1 MSEPLSADLGGDRLC
16 RSPLFRWARW
26 FGRARLLPRREPGE
40 ASSGPSGSAGAS
52 PSPDSH
58 PRPSILWTR
67 QTWAGVLALLAI
79 HSLLLG
85 WLAAVYSPTYD
96 EPGHLA
102 AGYRIWTA
110 GSVDLYIVNPP
121 LVKTVAAW
129 PLLFFQPKTDW
140 ARVIDSPGY
149 RPEFSTGRVFLA
161 ENPDT
166 WYWMM
171 TTARWACIPLSLI
184 GAVVAFQ
191 WAREVFGATSGW
203 IALVLWTFDPNL
215 LGNGCLLAPDVG
227 GSAMGLVAGYLFWKW
242 LEWASWE
249 RAGLGL
255 GLALLSK
262 ATLLVFG
269 PLWVVLWVLSP
280 FAPPVLSPF
289 APRKDILS
297 RSERRHSWGGEG
309 LQLMFALLLS
319 CYVLNLGYG
328 FKGTGTRLKDFE
340 FVSYALGGERRAGQ
354 VSSNKFRETQLGELP
369 IPVPREFVLGLDMQK
384 KDFEFGRWTFLAGR
398 WKWGGWWY
406 FYLAAIAIK
415 SPLGYGVLLLAALG
429 VVWRG
434 EPTLRR
440 PVLAIVLPIMAII
453 GFVSREQGFTTF
465 VRYVLPALPFALVL
479 LAGVGRW
486 VDQGSKLARYGVGVT
501 LAWIVSTSVWCL
513 PFSFSYFNELIGGP
527 GRGHEYLFD
536 SNLDWGQ
543 DLYFVRDWVERHP
556 EARPLTLSWNDIF
569 DPELAG
575 LNLPLTP
582 NPPNREGGQVGPHP
596 DSSFEGWHIVCVNN
610 LHSAD
615 QRYAYLREL
624 EPVDRIG
631 YSVMVYHLDEEQ
643 ARKAKAR
650 ISPPLLPPDMK

>member
-1 MSEPLSADLGGDRLC
+1 MSEPL
-16 RSPLFRWARW
+16 
-26 FGRARLLPRREPGE
+26 EPH
-40 ASSGPSGSAGAS
+40 S
-52 PSPDSH
+52 
-58 PRPSILWTR
+58 PRPAQSLRWTR
-67 QTWAGVLALLAI
+67 QTWTGVSAWLAI

-102 AGYRIWTA
+102 AGYRIWTEGA
-110 GSVDLYIVNPP
+110 VDLYIVNPP

-129 PLLFFQPKTDW
+129 PLLFFQPNTNW
-140 ARVIDSPGY
+140 ERVIDSPGY

-161 ENPDT
+161 ENPET

-171 TTARWACIPLSLI
+171 TTARWACIPLSLL

-191 WAREVFGATSGW
+191 WARELFGKTSGW

-227 GSAMGLVAGYLFWKW
+227 GSSMGLVAGYLFWKW
-242 LEWASWE
+242 LEWSSWE
-249 RAGLGL
+249 RAGLAGLGL

-262 ATLLVFG
+262 ATLLVLG
-269 PLWVVLWVLSP
+269 PLWIVLWVLHRWGVS
-280 FAPPVLSPF
+280 ACDPPAVSPF
-289 APRKDILS
+289 APRTDVLS
-297 RSERRHSWGGEG
+297 RSERRHSWRGEL
-309 LQLMFALLLS
+309 LQLMVALLLS

-328 FKGTGTRLKDFE
+328 FKGTGTQLKDFA
-340 FVSYALGGERRAGQ
+340 FVSYGLGGERRAGQ
-354 VSSNKFRETQLGELP
+354 VSSNRFRETWLGKLP

-398 WKWGGWWY
+398 WKWGGWGY

-415 SPLGYGVLLLAALG
+415 SPLGYGVLLLAVLR

-434 EPTLRR
+434 GPTLRR
-440 PVLAIVLPIMAII
+440 PALAIVLPIVAII
-453 GFVSREQGFTTF
+453 GFVSQEQGFTTF
-465 VRYVLPALPFALVL
+465 VRYVLPALPFAIVL
-479 LAGVGRW
+479 LGGVGRW
-486 VDQGSKLARYGVGVT
+486 VDQGSRLARYGVGVT
-501 LAWIVSTSVWCL
+501 LAWIVSTSLWCL
-513 PFSFSYFNELIGGP
+513 PFSLSYFNELIGGP
-527 GRGHEYLFD
+527 EQGHEYLFD
-536 SNLDWGQ
+536 SNVDWGQ
-543 DLYFVRDWVERHP
+543 DLYFVKDWVDRHP

-582 NPPNREGGQVGPHP
+582 NPPNRVGGQAGPHP
-596 DSSFEGWHIVCVNN
+596 DSSFAGWHIVCVNN

-631 YSVMVYHLDEEQ
+631 YSVMVYHLNEEQ

-650 ISPPLLPPDMK
+650 ISPPLMPPFMQ

>member
-1 MSEPLSADLGGDRLC
+1 MNAPL
-16 RSPLFRWARW
+16 
-26 FGRARLLPRREPGE
+26 ET
-40 ASSGPSGSAGAS
+40 
-52 PSPDSH
+52 PSPQPAKSL
-58 PRPSILWTR
+58 RWTR
-67 QTWAGVLALLAI
+67 RTWTGVFGLLTM

-102 AGYRIWTA
+102 AGYRIWTE
-110 GSVDLYIVNPP
+110 GSADLYIVNPP

-129 PLLFFQPKTDW
+129 PLLFLQPKTDW
-140 ARVIDSPGY
+140 TRVIDSPGY

-161 ENPDT
+161 ANPDR

-171 TTARWACIPLSLI
+171 TLARWACIPLSLL

-191 WAREVFGATSGW
+191 WAREVFGPTSGW

-227 GSAMGLVAGYLFWKW
+227 GSSMGLVAGYLFWKW
-242 LEWASWE
+242 LDRSSWE
-249 RAGLGL
+249 RAGLAGLGL

-269 PLWVVLWVLSP
+269 PLWIALWAIHGWWRA
-280 FAPPVLSPF
+280 APETSLKVEL
-289 APRKDILS
+289 
-297 RSERRHSWGGEG
+297 G
-309 LQLMFALLLS
+309 QLTLALGLS

-328 FKGTGTRLKDFE
+328 FKGTGTRLGDFE
-340 FVSYALGGERRAGQ
+340 FVSDTLGGERRPGQ
-354 VSSNKFRETQLGELP
+354 VSANKYRESLLGRLP
-369 IPVPREFVLGLDMQK
+369 VPVPREFVLGLDMQK
-384 KDFEFGRWTFLAGR
+384 KDFEFGRWTFLAGE

-406 FYLAAIAIK
+406 FYLVAIAIK
-415 SPLGYGVLLLAALG
+415 SPLGYGVLLLAALR
-429 VVWRG
+429 VVWQG
-434 EPTLRR
+434 GPQLR
-440 PVLAIVLPIMAII
+440 LAGVAILLPMVAII

-465 VRYVLPALPFALVL
+465 VRYVLPALPFGIVL

-486 VDQGSKLARYGVGVT
+486 VDQGSELARNVVGIT
-501 LAWIVSTSVWCL
+501 LAWIVSSSLWCL
-513 PFSFSYFNELIGGP
+513 PFSFSYFSELIGGP
-527 GRGHEYLFD
+527 SQGHEYLFD
-536 SNLDWGQ
+536 SNVDWGQ
-543 DLYFVRDWVERHP
+543 DLYFVRDWVEQHP

-569 DPELAG
+569 DPEMAG
-575 LNLPLTP
+575 LSLPLTP
-582 NPPNREGGQVGPHP
+582 NPPNREGGQVGPQP

-631 YSVMVYHLDEEQ
+631 YSVMVYHLNEEQ
-643 ARKAKAR
+643 ARTARAR
-650 ISPPLLPPDMK
+650 ISPPLMPPFIR

>member
-1 MSEPLSADLGGDRLC
+1 MSVPPETEDKVIGESIVDRTPASVSPGPGGPGYGPGSLC
-16 RSPLFRWARW
+16 
-26 FGRARLLPRREPGE
+26 
-40 ASSGPSGSAGAS
+40 
-52 PSPDSH
+52 
-58 PRPSILWTR
+58 WTR
-67 QTWAGVLALLAI
+67 KTWTGVCSLLAI

-102 AGYRIWTA
+102 AGYRIWTSGA
-110 GSVDLYIVNPP
+110 ADLYIVNPP

-140 ARVIDSPGY
+140 SRVIDSPGY

-161 ENPDT
+161 DNPDT

-227 GSAMGLVAGYLFWKW
+227 GSSMGLLAGYLFWKW
-242 LEWASWE
+242 LERASWE
-249 RAGLGL
+249 RTVLAGLGL

-269 PLWVVLWVLSP
+269 PLWIGLWV
-280 FAPPVLSPF
+280 VHRW
-289 APRKDILS
+289 RKGAGFEWQGAEA
-297 RSERRHSWGGEG
+297 R
-309 LQLMFALLLS
+309 QLAVALLLS
-319 CYVLNLGYG
+319 CYVLNMGYS
-328 FKGTGTRLKDFE
+328 FAGTGTRLRDFE
-340 FVSYALGGERRAGQ
+340 FVSHTLGGARRPGQ
-354 VSSNKFRETQLGELP
+354 ISSNRFRNSLLGRLP
-369 IPVPREFVLGLDMQK
+369 LPVPREFVLGLDMQK
-384 KDFEFGRWTFLAGR
+384 KDFENGRWTFLAGR
-398 WKWGGWWY
+398 WKWGGWPY
-406 FYLAAIAIK
+406 FYLVAIAIK
-415 SPLGYGVLLLAALG
+415 SPLGYGLLLVAAIR
-429 VVWRG
+429 VVWQG
-434 EPTLRR
+434 GLESRR
-440 PVLAIVLPIMAII
+440 TTLAIVLPIVAII

-465 VRYVLPALPFALVL
+465 VRYVLPALPFAIVL

-486 VDQGSKLARYGVGVT
+486 VDQGTKLARYGVGIT
-501 LAWIVSTSVWCL
+501 LAWIVSTSLWCL
-513 PFSFSYFNELIGGP
+513 PFSFSYFNELVGGP
-527 GRGHEYLFD
+527 EQGHEYLFD

-543 DLYFVRDWVERHP
+543 DLYFVRDWIEQHP

-582 NPPNREGGQVGPHP
+582 NPPNRVGGKVGPHP
-596 DSSFEGWHIVCVNN
+596 DSSFVGWHIVCVNN

-624 EPVDRIG
+624 QPVDRIG

-643 ARKAKAR
+643 ARKARAR
-650 ISPPLLPPDMK
+650 ISPPLMPPLMK

>member
-1 MSEPLSADLGGDRLC
+1 MSEPRSADHLDDRQC
-16 RSPLFRWARW
+16 HHPLF
-26 FGRARLLPRREPGE
+26 G
-40 ASSGPSGSAGAS
+40 
-52 PSPDSH
+52 
-58 PRPSILWTR
+58 WTR
-67 QTWAGVLALLAI
+67 QTWTGVLALLI
-79 HSLLLG
+79 THSLLLG

-110 GSVDLYIVNPP
+110 GAADLYIVNPP

-129 PLLFFQPKTDW
+129 PLLFFQPKTNW
-140 ARVIDSPGY
+140 ERVIDSPGY

-161 ENPDT
+161 DNPET

-215 LGNGCLLAPDVG
+215 LGNGCLIAPDVG
-227 GSAMGLVAGYLFWKW
+227 GSAMGLLAGYLFWKW
-242 LEWASWE
+242 LDQSSWE
-249 RAGLGL
+249 RAGLAGMGL

-262 ATLLVFG
+262 ATLLVLG
-269 PLWVVLWVLSP
+269 PLWILLWVIH
-280 FAPPVLSPF
+280 
-289 APRKDILS
+289 RTQ
-297 RSERRHSWGGEG
+297 RETCMTSWKRELG
-309 LQLMFALLLS
+309 QLAVALLLS
-319 CYVLNLGYG
+319 CYVLNLGHG
-328 FKGTGTRLKDFE
+328 FSGTGAQLKNFE
-340 FVSYALGGERRAGQ
+340 FVSQTLGGERRPGQ
-354 VSSNKFRETQLGELP
+354 VSSNKFRETLLGQLP
-369 IPVPREFVLGLDMQK
+369 VPVPREFLLGLDMQK
-384 KDFEFGRWTFLAGR
+384 RDFENRRWTFLAGR

-406 FYLAAIAIK
+406 FYLVAIAIK
-415 SPLGYGVLLLAALG
+415 SPLGYGVLLLAALR

-434 EPTLRR
+434 GPTLRR
-440 PVLAIVLPIMAII
+440 PTLAIVLPIVAII
-453 GFVSREQGFTTF
+453 GFVSLEQGFTTF
-465 VRYVLPALPFALVL
+465 VRYVLPALPFAIVL
-479 LAGVGRW
+479 LGSVGRW
-486 VDQGSKLARYGVGVT
+486 VDQGSKLARYVVGVT
-501 LAWIVSTSVWCL
+501 LAWIVSSSLWCL
-513 PFSFSYFNELIGGP
+513 PFSFSYFNELVGGP
-527 GRGHEYLFD
+527 AKGHEYLFD
-536 SNLDWGQ
+536 SNVDWGQ
-543 DLYFVRDWVERHP
+543 DLYFVKDWVERHP
-556 EARPLTLSWNDIF
+556 EARPLTLSWNEIF

-582 NPPNREGGQVGPHP
+582 NPPNEVGGRVGPHP
-596 DSSFEGWHIVCVNN
+596 DSSFAGWHIVCVNN

-650 ISPPLLPPDMK
+650 ISPPLMPPQMR